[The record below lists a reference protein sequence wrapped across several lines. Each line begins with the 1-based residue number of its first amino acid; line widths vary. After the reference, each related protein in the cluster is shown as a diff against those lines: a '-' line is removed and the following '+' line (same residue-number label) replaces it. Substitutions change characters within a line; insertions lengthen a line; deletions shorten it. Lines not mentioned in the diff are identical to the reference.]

1 MKLFLTSQ
9 IRLLDQY
16 TIEHEPIASIDLME
30 RAADVLLQAIINR
43 FPERNTKFIVFAG
56 PGNNGGDAL
65 ALTRRLKELN
75 YEVQVHLYHYGKLA
89 KDCSINKERLQTLYS
104 SIIYEHVSTAFFP
117 EISASTVIIDGLFG
131 SGLNR
136 PLTDF
141 YADIVEFINNQN
153 NQVVAIDVPSGL
165 NADTCNT
172 EANPIVRADYTFSF
186 QFPKLAFFYDENEA
200 YMGRWSILDIQLH
213 SEGINQE
220 KTDYYYLQK
229 KNILLHQRKRFSHKG
244 TYGHLALLAGSKGM
258 AGAAILSAQ
267 AAQRS
272 GVGLVTV
279 YGEEDNR
286 IIMQSTVPEAM
297 YVADLSEK
305 SITNL
310 KRNDK
315 ITAVAVGP
323 GLGQSDETIHLLR
336 HLFKNLKKSL
346 VLDADALNIV
356 AQNPDLWKLIPSN
369 SIITPHPKEFERLF
383 GKMASSEEMLKK
395 AQEKAVE
402 HRIIIVL
409 KGAHTRIITSEGKVF
424 FNSTGNAGMATGGS
438 GDVLTGIIGA
448 LLAQN
453 YQAEEATKIAVYL
466 HGLAADITLKVESEE
481 SMVASDIIKNIGKA
495 FNVLDVAPFN
505 R

>member
-30 RAADVLLQAIINR
+30 RAADVLLQAIINQ

-65 ALTRRLKELN
+65 ALTRKLKELD
-75 YEVQVHLYHYGKLA
+75 YEVEAHLYHYGKLA

-104 SIIYEHVSTAFFP
+104 SVIYEHISTVFFP

-141 YADIVEFINNQN
+141 YTDIVGSINNQN

-165 NADTCNT
+165 NSDTCNA

-186 QFPKLAFFYDENEA
+186 QFPKLAFFYAENEA
-200 YMGRWSILDIQLH
+200 YMGRWSVLDIQLH
-213 SEGINQE
+213 PKGINQE
-220 KTDYYYLQK
+220 KTDFYFLQK
-229 KNILLHQRKRFSHKG
+229 KNLLLHQRKRFSHKG

-258 AGAAILSAQ
+258 SGAAILSAQ

-286 IIMQSTVPEAM
+286 AIIQSAVPEAM
-297 YVADLSEK
+297 YIADLSEA
-305 SITNL
+305 SISYL
-310 KRNDK
+310 KKNDK
-315 ITAVAVGP
+315 ITALAVGP
-323 GLGQSDETIHLLR
+323 GIGQSDETVQLL
-336 HLFKNLKKSL
+336 LEDLKKPL
-346 VLDADALNIV
+346 VMDADALNIM
-356 AQNPDLWKLIPSN
+356 AKKPDLWEQIPPN
-369 SIITPHPKEFERLF
+369 SIITPHPKEFVRLF
-383 GKMASSEEMLKK
+383 GKTDNSEKMLKK
-395 AQEKAVE
+395 AQEKAIE
-402 HRIIIVL
+402 HQIIIVL
-409 KGAHTRIITSEGKVF
+409 KGAHTRIITSEGKVL

-438 GDVLTGIIGA
+438 GDVLTGIIGS

-453 YQAEEATKIAVYL
+453 YQAEEAAKIAVYL
-466 HGLAADITLKVESEE
+466 HGLAADLALETETKE
-481 SMVASDIIKNIGKA
+481 SMIAGDIIKNIGKA
-495 FNVLDVAPFN
+495 FNALNVEPFN